1 MAGICRAAFNTGS
14 FVIDS
19 GLGTSIERFCLR
31 KGVMLLGV
39 SPEAEVDYPRLNPAN
54 RTTNELANGHTH
66 FFTIGKEK
74 GKGLALKWGQE
85 TSLKFDLAKRI
96 SIGRKGGYGS

>member
-54 RTTNELANGHTH
+54 RTTNELANC
-66 FFTIGKEK
+66 
-74 GKGLALKWGQE
+74 LLY
-85 TSLKFDLAKRI
+85 TSPSPRD
-96 SIGRKGGYGS
+96 